1 MFSVLWSGRPLLYG
15 CIRGLASLPYPVP
28 PMEDRILL
36 AASTF
41 CFLLGFA
48 YTMFVLGT
56 GRYQPS
62 RFSFGTMACGFAF
75 QTGFLVERGHALNA
89 CPLTNLFEVLIFLS
103 WSMVLLYF
111 VVGTTYRLSLL
122 GVFTSPLA
130 FTFQAFALIAP
141 LDSPPGPRARVV
153 AQPWL
158 ETHAAVSIIAYG
170 AFALACVAGVMYLIQ
185 ERQLKTH
192 RFRRLFFQLP
202 PIADLAVAINRLI
215 LAGFILLTVGLLSGF
230 LVRGIRFE
238 WSKVVWGVGVWLIYG
253 GILQADKWRRVTPRR
268 VAQLAVAAFSIT
280 LATLWGLNFI
290 NPAVSL

>member
-1 MFSVLWSGRPLLYG
+1 
-15 CIRGLASLPYPVP
+15 
-28 PMEDRILL
+28 MEDRLLL

-41 CFLLGFA
+41 CFFLGFA

-56 GRYQPS
+56 GRYRPS
-62 RFSFGTMACGFAF
+62 RFNFAAMAGGFAF
-75 QTGFLVERGHALNA
+75 QTAFLAHRGHALNA

-103 WSMVLLYF
+103 WSIVLLYF
-111 VVGTTYRLSLL
+111 VVGTAYRLSLL

-130 FTFQAFALIAP
+130 FIIQAFALIVP

-158 ETHAAVSIIAYG
+158 ETHAAISIIAYG

-215 LAGFILLTVGLLSGF
+215 LTGFILLSIGLLSGF
-230 LVRGIRFE
+230 LVRGIRVEFG
-238 WSKVVWGVGVWLIYG
+238 KIIWGVGVWLIYG

-290 NPAVSL
+290 NPAGTL

>member
-1 MFSVLWSGRPLLYG
+1 
-15 CIRGLASLPYPVP
+15 
-28 PMEDRILL
+28 MEDRSLL

-48 YTMFVLGT
+48 HTMFVLGR

-62 RFSFGTMACGFAF
+62 RFNFAAMAGGFAF
-75 QTGFLVERGHALNA
+75 QTGFLVMRGHALNA

-111 VVGTTYRLSLL
+111 VVGTAYRLSLL

-130 FTFQAFALIAP
+130 FIFQAFALIAP

-158 ETHAAVSIIAYG
+158 ETHAAISIIAYG

-192 RFRRLFFQLP
+192 RFRGLFFHLP

-215 LAGFILLTVGLLSGF
+215 FTGFILLTLGLLSGF
-230 LVRGIRFE
+230 AVRDRIE
-238 WSKVVWGVGVWLIYG
+238 WSKVIWGVGVWLIYG
-253 GILQADKWRRVTPRR
+253 GILQADQWRRVTPRR
-268 VAQLAVAAFSIT
+268 VAQLSVAAFSIT
-280 LATLWGLNFI
+280 LATLWGLNFL
-290 NPAVSL
+290 NPAGSL

>member
-1 MFSVLWSGRPLLYG
+1 
-15 CIRGLASLPYPVP
+15 
-28 PMEDRILL
+28 MEDRALL
-36 AASTF
+36 AVSTF

-48 YTMFVLGT
+48 YTMFVLGS
-56 GRYQPS
+56 GRYRPS
-62 RFSFGTMACGFAF
+62 RFNFAAMIGGFVF

-111 VVGTTYRLSLL
+111 LVGTAYRISLL

-130 FTFQAFALIAP
+130 FIFQTVALISP
-141 LDSPPGPRARVV
+141 IDSPPGPRARV
-153 AQPWL
+153 APQPWL
-158 ETHAAVSIIAYG
+158 ETHAAISIVAYG

-192 RFRRLFFQLP
+192 RLRGLFFMLP

-215 LAGFILLTVGLLSGF
+215 FTGFILLTLGLLTGF
-230 LVRGIRFE
+230 AVRPEVE
-238 WSKVVWGVGVWLIYG
+238 WSKVIWGVGVWLIYG

-268 VAQLAVAAFSIT
+268 VAVLSVAAFSIT
-280 LATLWGLNFI
+280 LATLWGLNFLA
-290 NPAVSL
+290 PKGSL

>member
-1 MFSVLWSGRPLLYG
+1 
-15 CIRGLASLPYPVP
+15 
-28 PMEDRILL
+28 MEDRALL

-48 YTMFVLGT
+48 YTMFVLGS
-56 GRYQPS
+56 GRYRPS
-62 RFSFGTMACGFAF
+62 RFNFATMMGGFAF

-111 VVGTTYRLSLL
+111 LVGATYRISLL

-130 FTFQAFALIAP
+130 FIFQTVALILP
-141 LDSPPGPRARVV
+141 IDSPPGLRARTVTD
-153 AQPWL
+153 PWL
-158 ETHAAVSIIAYG
+158 ETHAAISIVAYG

-192 RFRRLFFQLP
+192 RLRGMFFYLP

-215 LAGFILLTVGLLSGF
+215 FTGFILLTLGLLAGF
-230 LVRGIRFE
+230 LVRGAPAE
-238 WSKVVWGVGVWLIYG
+238 SSKVIWGIGVWLIYG
-253 GILQADKWRRVTPRR
+253 GILQADKWRRVTPRL
-268 VAQLAVAAFSIT
+268 VAVLSVAAFTVT

-290 NPAVSL
+290 APTGSL

>member
-1 MFSVLWSGRPLLYG
+1 MHDRALL
-15 CIRGLASLPYPVP
+15 
-28 PMEDRILL
+28 E
-36 AASTF
+36 ASTF

-48 YTMFVLGT
+48 YTMFVLGS
-56 GRYQPS
+56 GRFQPS
-62 RFSFGTMACGFAF
+62 RFNFGAMLGGFAF
-75 QTGFLVERGHALNA
+75 QTAFLVVRGHALNA

-111 VVGTTYRLSLL
+111 VVGTAYRLSLL

-130 FTFQAFALIAP
+130 FMFQTFALIAP
-141 LDSPPGPRARVV
+141 LDSPPALRRRVLV
-153 AQPWL
+153 QPWL
-158 ETHAAVSIIAYG
+158 ETHAAISIIAYG
-170 AFALACVAGVMYLIQ
+170 AFALAFVAGVMYLVQ

-192 RFRRLFFQLP
+192 RLRGLFFALP

-215 LAGFILLTVGLLSGF
+215 FTGFILLTAGLLSGF
-230 LVRGIRFE
+230 EVHGVQMERNKIFWGI
-238 WSKVVWGVGVWLIYG
+238 GVWLIYG

-290 NPAVSL
+290 APNGSL

>member
-1 MFSVLWSGRPLLYG
+1 
-15 CIRGLASLPYPVP
+15 
-28 PMEDRILL
+28 MEDRALL
-36 AASTF
+36 EASTF
-41 CFLLGFA
+41 CFFLGFA
-48 YTMFVLGT
+48 HTMFVLGR

-62 RFSFGTMACGFAF
+62 GFNFAAMAGGFAF
-75 QTGFLVERGHALNA
+75 QTGFLVVRGHALNA

-111 VVGTTYRLSLL
+111 VVGTAYRLSLL

-130 FTFQAFALIAP
+130 FVFQAFALIAP

-158 ETHAAVSIIAYG
+158 ETHAAISVVAYG

-192 RFRRLFFQLP
+192 RLRGLFFHFP

-215 LAGFILLTVGLLSGF
+215 FTGFVLLTLGLLSGF
-230 LVRGIRFE
+230 AVRVE
-238 WSKVVWGVGVWLIYG
+238 WSKVIWGVGVWLIYG

-268 VAQLAVAAFSIT
+268 VAQLSVAAFSIT
-280 LATLWGLNFI
+280 LATLWGLNFLT
-290 NPAVSL
+290 PSGSL

>member
-1 MFSVLWSGRPLLYG
+1 
-15 CIRGLASLPYPVP
+15 
-28 PMEDRILL
+28 MEDRVLL

-48 YTMFVLGT
+48 YTMFVLGA

-62 RFSFGTMACGFAF
+62 RFNFAAMAGGFAF
-75 QTGFLVERGHALNA
+75 QTAFLVLRGHALNA

-122 GVFTSPLA
+122 GVFTAPLA
-130 FTFQAFALIAP
+130 FIFQAFALIAP

-158 ETHAAVSIIAYG
+158 ETHAAISIVAYG
-170 AFALACVAGVMYLIQ
+170 AFALAGVAGVMYLIQ

-192 RFRRLFFQLP
+192 RFRSLFFHLP

-215 LAGFILLTVGLLSGF
+215 YTGFILLTLGLLSGF
-230 LVRGIRFE
+230 AVRVE
-238 WSKVVWGVGVWLIYG
+238 WSKVIWGVGVWLIYG
-253 GILQADKWRRVTPRR
+253 GILQADKLRRVTPRR
-268 VAQLAVAAFSIT
+268 VAQLAVAAYSIT
-280 LATLWGLNFI
+280 LATLWGLNFL
-290 NPAVSL
+290 NPAGT

>member
-1 MFSVLWSGRPLLYG
+1 
-15 CIRGLASLPYPVP
+15 
-28 PMEDRILL
+28 MEDRALL

-48 YTMFVLGT
+48 YTMFVLGS

-62 RFSFGTMACGFAF
+62 RFNFGAMLGGFGF
-75 QTGFLVERGHALNA
+75 QTAFLVVRGHALNA

-111 VVGTTYRLSLL
+111 VVGTAYRLSLL

-130 FTFQAFALIAP
+130 FMFQTFALIAP
-141 LDSPPGPRARVV
+141 LDSPPALRRRML

-158 ETHAAVSIIAYG
+158 ETHAAISIIAYG
-170 AFALACVAGVMYLIQ
+170 AFALAFVAGVMYLVQ

-192 RFRRLFFQLP
+192 RLRGLFFHLP

-215 LAGFILLTVGLLSGF
+215 FTGFILLTVGLLSGF
-230 LVRGIRFE
+230 EVRGE
-238 WSKVVWGVGVWLIYG
+238 WKMEWTKVVWGIGVWLIYG
-253 GILQADKWRRVTPRR
+253 GILQADKLRRVTPRR

-290 NPAVSL
+290 APNGPL

>member
-1 MFSVLWSGRPLLYG
+1 
-15 CIRGLASLPYPVP
+15 
-28 PMEDRILL
+28 MEDRALL

-41 CFLLGFA
+41 CFLFGFA
-48 YTMFVLGT
+48 YTMFVLGS

-62 RFSFGTMACGFAF
+62 RFNFAAMLTGFGF
-75 QTGFLVERGHALNA
+75 QTAFLCVRGHALNA

-111 VVGTTYRLSLL
+111 VVGTAYRLSLL
-122 GVFTSPLA
+122 GVFTAPLA
-130 FTFQAFALIAP
+130 FIFQTFALIAP
-141 LDSPPGPRARVV
+141 LDSPPALRARRV

-158 ETHAAVSIIAYG
+158 ETHAAISIIAYG

-192 RFRRLFFQLP
+192 RLRGIFFYLP
-202 PIADLAVAINRLI
+202 PIADLSIAINRLI
-215 LAGFILLTVGLLSGF
+215 LTGFVLLTAGLLTG
-230 LVRGIRFE
+230 LAVRGHVE
-238 WSKVVWGVGVWLIYG
+238 WSKVTWGIGVWLIYG

-268 VAQLAVAAFSIT
+268 IAQLSVAAFSIT

-290 NPAVSL
+290 APSGPL

>member
-1 MFSVLWSGRPLLYG
+1 
-15 CIRGLASLPYPVP
+15 
-28 PMEDRILL
+28 MEDRALL

-48 YTMFVLGT
+48 HTMFALGG
-56 GRYQPS
+56 GRYLPS
-62 RFSFGTMACGFAF
+62 RFNFAAMTGGFAF
-75 QTGFLVERGHALNA
+75 QTAFLVVRGHALNA

-111 VVGTTYRLSLL
+111 VVGTAYRISLL

-130 FTFQAFALIAP
+130 FIFQTFALIAP

-158 ETHAAVSIIAYG
+158 ETHAAISIIAYG

-192 RFRRLFFQLP
+192 HLRGLFFHLP

-215 LAGFILLTVGLLSGF
+215 LTGFILLTLGLLSGF
-230 LVRGIRFE
+230 AVHLEWSKE
-238 WSKVVWGVGVWLIYG
+238 WSKVIWGVGVWLIYG

-268 VAQLAVAAFSIT
+268 IAQLSVAAFSIT
-280 LATLWGLNFI
+280 LATLWGLNFLA
-290 NPAVSL
+290 PSGSL

>member
-1 MFSVLWSGRPLLYG
+1 
-15 CIRGLASLPYPVP
+15 
-28 PMEDRILL
+28 MEDHVLL

-62 RFSFGTMACGFAF
+62 RFNFATMACGFAF

-130 FTFQAFALIAP
+130 LTLQAFALIAQ

-192 RFRRLFFQLP
+192 RLRGLFFHLP
-202 PIADLAVAINRLI
+202 PIADLAVAINHLI
-215 LAGFILLTVGLLSGF
+215 RTGLILLTIGLLSGF
-230 LVRGIRFE
+230 AVPVHVE
-238 WSKVVWGVGVWLIYG
+238 WVKVIWGVGVWLIYG
-253 GILQADKWRRVTPRR
+253 GILQADKLRRVTPRR
-268 VAQLAVAAFSIT
+268 VAQLSVAAFSIT
-280 LATLWGLNFI
+280 LATLWGLNFL

>member
-1 MFSVLWSGRPLLYG
+1 
-15 CIRGLASLPYPVP
+15 
-28 PMEDRILL
+28 MEDRSLL
-36 AASTF
+36 AVSTF

-48 YTMFVLGT
+48 HTMFVLGQ

-62 RFSFGTMACGFAF
+62 RFNFAAMAGGFAF
-75 QTGFLVERGHALNA
+75 QTAFLVVRGHALNA

-122 GVFTSPLA
+122 GLFTSPLA
-130 FTFQAFALIAP
+130 FVFQAFALIAP

-158 ETHAAVSIIAYG
+158 ETHASICIVAYG
-170 AFALACVAGVMYLIQ
+170 AFALAGVAGVMYLIQ

-192 RFRRLFFQLP
+192 RFRGLFFHLP

-215 LAGFILLTVGLLSGF
+215 VTGFVLLTLGLITGF
-230 LVRGIRFE
+230 AVRVE
-238 WSKVVWGVGVWLIYG
+238 WSQVVWGVSVWLIYG
-253 GILQADKWRRVTPRR
+253 GILQADKLRRVTPRR
-268 VAQLAVAAFSIT
+268 VAQLAVVAFSVT

-290 NPAVSL
+290 TPSGSL

>member
-1 MFSVLWSGRPLLYG
+1 
-15 CIRGLASLPYPVP
+15 
-28 PMEDRILL
+28 MEDRALL

-48 YTMFVLGT
+48 YTMFALGT
-56 GRYQPS
+56 GKYQPS
-62 RFSFGTMACGFAF
+62 RFNFAAMLSGFAF

-111 VVGTTYRLSLL
+111 VVGTAYRLSLL

-130 FTFQAFALIAP
+130 FIFQTFALIAP

-158 ETHAAVSIIAYG
+158 ETHAAICIIAYG

-185 ERQLKTH
+185 EWQLKTH
-192 RFRRLFFQLP
+192 RLRGLFFHLP
-202 PIADLAVAINRLI
+202 PIADLGVAINRLI
-215 LAGFILLTVGLLSGF
+215 FTGFILLTAGLLTGF
-230 LVRGIRFE
+230 AVHPLE
-238 WSKVVWGVGVWLIYG
+238 WSKVVWGSSVWLIYG

-268 VAQLAVAAFSIT
+268 VAVLSVAAFSIT
-280 LATLWGLNFI
+280 LATLWGLNFLA
-290 NPAVSL
+290 PSGSL

>member
-1 MFSVLWSGRPLLYG
+1 
-15 CIRGLASLPYPVP
+15 
-28 PMEDRILL
+28 MEDRALL

-48 YTMFVLGT
+48 YTMFALGT
-56 GRYQPS
+56 GRYKPS
-62 RFSFGTMACGFAF
+62 RFNFAAMIGGFAF
-75 QTGFLVERGHALNA
+75 QTGFLVVRGNALKA

-111 VVGTTYRLSLL
+111 LVGTAYRISLL

-130 FTFQAFALIAP
+130 FIFQTVALIFP
-141 LDSPPGPRARVV
+141 LDSPPGPRARLVP
-153 AQPWL
+153 QPWL
-158 ETHAAVSIIAYG
+158 ETHAAISIIAYG

-192 RFRRLFFQLP
+192 RLRGLFFHLP

-215 LAGFILLTVGLLSGF
+215 FTGFILLTIGLLTGF
-230 LVRGIRFE
+230 AVRVE

-253 GILQADKWRRVTPRR
+253 GILQADRWRRVTPRR
-268 VAQLAVAAFSIT
+268 VAVLSVAAFSIT
-280 LATLWGLNFI
+280 LATLWGLNFLK
-290 NPAVSL
+290 PTGSL

>member
-1 MFSVLWSGRPLLYG
+1 MQ
-15 CIRGLASLPYPVP
+15 
-28 PMEDRILL
+28 DRYLL

-48 YTMFVLGT
+48 YTMFILGT
-56 GRYQPS
+56 GRHRPS
-62 RFSFGTMACGFAF
+62 RFNFSAMAAGFAF
-75 QTGFLVERGHALNA
+75 QTAFLVERGHALNA

-122 GVFTSPLA
+122 GLFTSPLA
-130 FTFQAFALIAP
+130 FTFQAVALIAP
-141 LDSPPGPRARVV
+141 MDSPPGPRIRVV
-153 AQPWL
+153 TQPWL
-158 ETHAAVSIIAYG
+158 ETHAAISIVAYG

-192 RFRRLFFQLP
+192 RLRGLFFQLP

-215 LAGFILLTVGLLSGF
+215 LTGFILLTIGLLTGF
-230 LVRGIRFE
+230 KVRPE
-238 WSKVVWGVGVWLIYG
+238 WDKVIWGVGVWLIYG

-280 LATLWGLNFI
+280 LATLWGLNFL
-290 NPAVSL
+290 NPSIL

>member
-1 MFSVLWSGRPLLYG
+1 
-15 CIRGLASLPYPVP
+15 
-28 PMEDRILL
+28 MEDHLLL

-56 GRYQPS
+56 GRYHPS
-62 RFSFGTMACGFAF
+62 RFNFTTMACGFAF
-75 QTGFLVERGHALNA
+75 QTAFLFERGHILNA

-122 GVFTSPLA
+122 GVFTAPLA
-130 FTFQAFALIAP
+130 LTFQSVALIAP
-141 LDSPPGPRARVV
+141 LDGPPKVRARLV

-158 ETHAAVSIIAYG
+158 ETHAAVSIVAYG
-170 AFALACVAGVMYLIQ
+170 AFGLACVAGVMYLIQ

-192 RFRRLFFQLP
+192 RLRGLFFHLP

-215 LAGFILLTVGLLSGF
+215 LTGFILLTAGLLSGF
-230 LVRGIRFE
+230 AVRIE
-238 WSKVVWGVGVWLIYG
+238 WAKVIWGVGVWLIYG
-253 GILQADKWRRVTPRR
+253 GILEAYKWRRVTPRR
-268 VAQLAVAAFSIT
+268 VAQLSVAAFSIT
-280 LATLWGLNFI
+280 LATLWGI
-290 NPAVSL
+290 NYLTPAVSL

>member
-1 MFSVLWSGRPLLYG
+1 MEDRPLL
-15 CIRGLASLPYPVP
+15 AV
-28 PMEDRILL
+28 
-36 AASTF
+36 STF

-48 YTMFVLGT
+48 HTMFVLGR

-62 RFSFGTMACGFAF
+62 RFNFGAMLGGFAF
-75 QTGFLVERGHALNA
+75 QTAFLIVRGHALNA

-122 GVFTSPLA
+122 GLFTSPLA
-130 FTFQAFALIAP
+130 FVFQAFALIAP
-141 LDSPPGPRARVV
+141 LDSPPAGRARVV

-158 ETHAAVSIIAYG
+158 ETHASICIIAYG
-170 AFALACVAGVMYLIQ
+170 AFALAGVAGVMYLIQ

-192 RFRRLFFQLP
+192 RFRGLFVHLP

-215 LAGFILLTVGLLSGF
+215 FTGFILLTLGLLTGF
-230 LVRGIRFE
+230 KVRFDEAQVI
-238 WSKVVWGVGVWLIYG
+238 WGVGVWLLYG
-253 GILQADKWRRVTPRR
+253 AILQADKWRRVTPRR
-268 VAQLAVAAFSIT
+268 IAQLSVAAFSVT

-290 NPAVSL
+290 TPPGSL